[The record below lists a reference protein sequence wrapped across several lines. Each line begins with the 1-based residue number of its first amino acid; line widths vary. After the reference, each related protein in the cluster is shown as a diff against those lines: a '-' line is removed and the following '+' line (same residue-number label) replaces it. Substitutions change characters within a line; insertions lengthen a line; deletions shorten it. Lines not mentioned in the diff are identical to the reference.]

1 MSEPLPS
8 AGRRR
13 MVALMAVLPWP
24 VVLFQFLLVVP
35 RYAKLFRDFRFD
47 VPPATR
53 LLIDVSTWTRGHTLL
68 AFSITSILTF
78 ASVIVAQT
86 VQSRPLSRRTRA
98 LILLAVFGLPCLL
111 FVATWLGVWNTHR
124 TLVEGLNR

>member
-1 MSEPLPS
+1 
-8 AGRRR
+8 
-13 MVALMAVLPWP
+13 MVALLAVLPWP

-35 RYAKLFRDFRFD
+35 RYAKLFQDFRLRL
-47 VPPATR
+47 PPATA
-53 LLIDVSTWTRGHTLL
+53 LLVEVSTWTRGHTFL

-86 VQSRPLSRRTRA
+86 VQSRPLSRRNRA
-98 LILLAVFGLPCLL
+98 LILLGVFGLPCLL
-111 FVATWLGVWNTHR
+111 FAATWLGVWSTHR

>member
-35 RYAKLFRDFRFD
+35 RYAKLFNDIGLKL
-47 VPPATR
+47 PPATSF
-53 LLIDVSTWTRGHTLL
+53 LIDVSNWTRGHTLL

-86 VQSRPLSRRTRA
+86 AQSWPMSRRNRA
-98 LILLAVFGLPCLL
+98 LVLLAVFGFPCLL
-111 FVATWLGVWNTHR
+111 FGLTWLGVWSTHR